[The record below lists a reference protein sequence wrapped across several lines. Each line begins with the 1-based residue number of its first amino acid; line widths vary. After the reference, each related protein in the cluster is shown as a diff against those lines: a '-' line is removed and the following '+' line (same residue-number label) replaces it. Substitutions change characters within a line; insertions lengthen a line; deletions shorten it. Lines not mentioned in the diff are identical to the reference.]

1 MILKAPPDARMECT
15 VNATMKELGLD
26 KLSNEERIALAD
38 ELWKSV
44 DEETEIDFQ
53 LTDVQKA
60 ELSRRITDLETNPAD
75 VVSWEQIR
83 DEALARFRK

>member
-1 MILKAPPDARMECT
+1 M
-15 VNATMKELGLD
+15 NATMKELGLD

>member
-1 MILKAPPDARMECT
+1 

>member
-1 MILKAPPDARMECT
+1 MECI

>member
-1 MILKAPPDARMECT
+1 MECT

>member
-1 MILKAPPDARMECT
+1 
-15 VNATMKELGLD
+15 MKELGLD